1 MSTSR
6 GISALLLACTSATGV
21 PAMAIAAEAATA
33 APAEELGEV
42 VVTGSRVITNGD
54 NSPTPVT
61 VVSYDDLQTVKPG
74 PIADGLNQLPIFAG
88 SRGQG
93 ANSNPSINGGIGGGN
108 GVANQMNMRNLGT
121 TRNLILFDGM
131 RIPATTFA
139 GIVDLDLIPQN
150 LVQRVDMVT
159 GGVSAVYGS
168 DAVTGVINFITN
180 RNFDGVKAHGSYGL
194 SARGD
199 GDQFDAG
206 IAGGKSLFGGR
217 GHLIGSYE
225 YRDDMGADRKSSRSW
240 NQDQSAGGLGTAA
253 NPYFLVTGARNPTS
267 TFGGRI
273 NNNALSGYSFVT
285 DGAAATPQVLGAA
298 TGNNNVRIGGD
309 GVFGDVMLKGGLKSH
324 QLFGRLD
331 FDFTDDVHGNVVAAA
346 NLKTNEIWDAF
357 VTLQPGTTVLS
368 RDNAFL
374 PAATRTAMPVA
385 QTTFQLSKQFYDY
398 ALRYHVNPD
407 SDQLFFAAGLDGK
420 LGDYKWDVALWRGD
434 SKLTTNVH
442 NNINQEK
449 LAAALDAVAGP
460 NGTAVCA
467 SANIRPDCVP
477 LNPFGPTAYSQA
489 SMDYFLDDN
498 VFVANTVMDA
508 ANAAITGAPFGTWA
522 GPVNMALSGEWRK
535 VSYSSTSDH
544 PPDLFANCAGLT
556 RNCTASGPTQTIL
569 YRSTL
574 PNRSKVSQTVK
585 EAAFEFDAPL
595 LNGVALAQQ
604 LNLNGAVRRTSYDTS
619 GDYTSW
625 KAGLDWHVNDQL
637 RFRATRSRDIRA
649 PNLFDIA
656 SSTTNVPQ
664 TINTDPLTG
673 VNSTNQI
680 PGPNVANPDLV
691 AEIGQTTTAGIVW
704 KPDALSGLSVA
715 LDWYYI
721 KIEDAI
727 NTVQGFQAGV
737 QAACADAIR
746 AGGNGSNFYCSLQSR
761 APSLVRGAGVYAVN
775 GPLPTAFY
783 TTQYNLGSI
792 TTKGADLEVNYQRRI
807 LDRPFRAR
815 LLVSYQPHLLFSI
828 LPGTPVIDA
837 AGFVSG
843 PVAASLPTPV
853 WRTSMFLGY
862 DPSERLA
869 VDVLYR
875 WRSSLGMSSNPAVFW
890 NYEVPSHDTTN
901 LNLAYKMGELSG
913 AGRSEVFVNL
923 SNLFDQGP
931 PLLPGTGTPGGF
943 GGWPASDDW
952 IGRYVTV
959 GFRYTR

>member
-1 MSTSR
+1 MRISR
-6 GISALLLACTSATGV
+6 GISALLLACAGATAV
-21 PAMAIAAEAATA
+21 PAMAIAAEAAA
-33 APAEELGEV
+33 AAATEELGEV

-108 GVANQMNMRNLGT
+108 GVANQLNMRNLGT

-139 GIVDLDLIPQN
+139 GIVDMDLIPQN
-150 LVQRVDMVT
+150 LIQRVDMVT

-168 DAVTGVINFITN
+168 DAVTGVINFVTD
-180 RNFDGVKAHGSYGL
+180 RNFSGVKAHASYGL
-194 SARGD
+194 SGHSD
-199 GDQFDAG
+199 GETFDIG
-206 IAGGKSLFGGR
+206 MAGGTSLFGGR

-225 YRDDMGADRKSSRSW
+225 YRGDTGVDRKSSRSW
-240 NQDQSAGGLGTAA
+240 NVDQSAGGLGTAA
-253 NPYFLVTGARNPTS
+253 SPFFLVTGARNPTS

-273 NNNALSGYSFVT
+273 NNNALSGFSFVT
-285 DGAAATPQVLGAA
+285 DGAPATAQVLGAA
-298 TGNNNVRIGGD
+298 TGNANVRIGGD

-324 QLFGRLD
+324 QLFSRLD
-331 FDFTDDVHGNVVAAA
+331 FDFTDSVHGNVVVAA
-346 NLKTNEIWDAF
+346 NIKTNEIWDAF
-357 VTLQPGTTVLS
+357 ATLQPATTVLS

-374 PAATRTAMPVA
+374 PAATRAAMPVA
-385 QTTFQLSKQFYDY
+385 QTTFQLAKQFYDY
-398 ALRYHVNPD
+398 DRRYHVEPD
-407 SDQLFFAAGLDGK
+407 SKQLFFAAALDGK
-420 LGDYKWDVALWRGD
+420 LGEYRWDVALWRGD

-460 NGTAVCA
+460 NGSVVCA
-467 SANIRPDCVP
+467 SANIRPDCVA
-477 LNPFGPTAYSQA
+477 LNPFGPTAYSSA
-489 SMDYFLDDN
+489 AMDYFLDEN
-498 VFVANTVMDA
+498 VFVARTVMDA
-508 ANAAITGAPFGTWA
+508 ANAAITGAPFNTWA
-522 GPVNMALSGEWRK
+522 GPVNMALSAEWRK
-535 VSYSSTSDH
+535 VGYNSTSDH

-556 RNCTASGPTQTIL
+556 RNCTASGPAQTIL

-595 LNGVALAQQ
+595 LKDVAFAQQ
-604 LNLNGAVRRTSYDTS
+604 LNLNGAARRTSYDTS
-619 GDYTSW
+619 GSYTSW
-625 KAGLDWHVNDQL
+625 KTGLDWHLNDQL
-637 RFRATRSRDIRA
+637 RFRATRSSDIRA
-649 PNLFDIA
+649 PNLFDVA

-664 TINTDPLTG
+664 NIGTDELTG
-673 VNSTNQI
+673 VTSQTQI
-680 PGPNVANPDLV
+680 PGPNVANPGLK
-691 AEIGQTTTAGIVW
+691 AEIGLTTTAGFVW
-704 KPDALSGLSVA
+704 KPAAVSGLSVA

-737 QAACADAIR
+737 RAACADAIR

-761 APSLVRGAGVYAVN
+761 SPTLERGGGVYAVN

-807 LDRPFRAR
+807 FDHPFRAR
-815 LLVSYQPHLLFSI
+815 VLASYQPNLLFSI
-828 LPGTPVIDA
+828 LPGTPVVEA

-853 WRTSMFLGY
+853 WRTSVFLGY
-862 DPSERLA
+862 EPVERLA

-875 WRSSLGMSSNPAVFW
+875 WRSSLGMSSNPAVIW
-890 NYEVPSHDTTN
+890 AYKVPSHDTTN
-901 LNLAYKMGELSG
+901 LNLAYKVGELSTSG
-913 AGRSEVFVNL
+913 KSEVFLNV

-952 IGRYVTV
+952 IGRYITV
-959 GFRYTR
+959 GFRYSH